1 MSAWV
6 SLLLHTRFPWHLC
19 AGWYEIGKTEARTMG
34 AHAFVARGS
43 WSSKGELVGV
53 VAQAAV
59 AREGEGRARRLGS
72 GGVQDGVNEVARRA
86 PSLGMRRNRAS

>member
-1 MSAWV
+1 MGEDA
-6 SLLLHTRFPWHLC
+6 F
-19 AGWYEIGKTEARTMG
+19 AARW
-34 AHAFVARGS
+34 S
-43 WSSKGELVGV
+43 WSSKDELVGV

-59 AREGEGRARRLGS
+59 AREGEGQARRLGS

>member
-1 MSAWV
+1 
-6 SLLLHTRFPWHLC
+6 
-19 AGWYEIGKTEARTMG
+19 MG
-34 AHAFVARGS
+34 EYAFVARWS
-43 WSSKGELVGV
+43 WSSKGESVGV

-59 AREGEGRARRLGS
+59 GREGEGQARKAGGS